1 VCLAQPCDSGIL
13 RVRAKKPLRDQIPGL
28 KQLASQ
34 HLQDGPHLNALRI
47 VVQLAV
53 ADIVE
58 AEHHQPVQHDEFVV
72 RVHASDQLV
81 ALPVGKSFERL
92 GVEVELD
99 DLKVSAHEF
108 PAIELHARRQVD
120 GINDIQRKI
129 LGHCNRHALGVVVAG
144 SMVGRHPT
152 RTALILDRFDK
163 ADVSSIVAAVPE
175 YRRSSAYPGQETSLF
190 RMFQTSFELLDERD
204 KNFFGHLA
212 IFPEDTRIPLAAI
225 ELLGP
230 MANT

>member
-1 VCLAQPCDSGIL
+1 MKIRLVHIGECNPHGSRHAVDPGHGLRVHCLIRDHREDRPKYKSRPRVINGVGRVFRDVDPALRLRDIVHGLIEVQPVVMESRLVTQGAERRPFFTLLVPKVIPQPVQTLFVRLAQPCDSGIL
-13 RVRAKKPLRDQIPGL
+13 RVRAKKPLRDEIPGL

-58 AEHHQPVQHDEFVV
+58 AEHQQPVQHDEFVV

-108 PAIELHARRQVD
+108 SAIE
-120 GINDIQRKI
+120 
-129 LGHCNRHALGVVVAG
+129 
-144 SMVGRHPT
+144 SHP
-152 RTALILDRFDK
+152 K
-163 ADVSSIVAAVPE
+163 C
-175 YRRSSAYPGQETSLF
+175 
-190 RMFQTSFELLDERD
+190 
-204 KNFFGHLA
+204 
-212 IFPEDTRIPLAAI
+212 
-225 ELLGP
+225 
-230 MANT
+230 